1 MSTTVE
7 TGGEL
12 GQLRLQ
18 AARRSVLT
26 AAEEVRLAK
35 RIERGDLR
43 AKDEMIEHNL
53 RLVFALA
60 RPYRGRGVSYDDLVQ
75 EGTVGLIRAV
85 EKFDYRRGHKFST
98 YAVWWIRRL
107 LHAAIGGARTIR
119 IPSSAGQQLGAIQR
133 AEAELRHN
141 GGGPASNEAIA
152 AQTGLGLR
160 TVAALR
166 SAAQVTASLD
176 EGVGEDATP
185 LGELIADAGAP
196 TAFEESGERETQ
208 QQVWKMLGALPK
220 KHREVIARRYGLY
233 GKQAQGHAEIAAWLG
248 VGEERSRQIEREA
261 LHWLRELGGGRE
273 SAALAN

>member
-1 MSTTVE
+1 MSTTFE
-7 TGGEL
+7 TGGDL
-12 GQLRLQ
+12 GQLRRQ
-18 AARRSVLT
+18 AADRPVLT
-26 AAEEVRLAK
+26 AAEEVQLAK

-43 AKDEMIEHNL
+43 AKDEMIERNL

-85 EKFDYRRGHKFST
+85 EKFDHRRGHKFST

-107 LHAAIGGARTIR
+107 LHAAVGGARTIR

-133 AEAELRHN
+133 AEAALRHN
-141 GGGPASNEAIA
+141 GGPASNEAIA

-176 EGVGEDATP
+176 EVVGEDATP

-220 KHREVIARRYGLY
+220 KHREVIARRYGLH
-233 GKQAQGHAEIAAWLG
+233 GKQVHGHAEIAAWLG

-273 SAALAN
+273 SAALAA